1 VSGDVPLGV
10 AIVGC
15 GNAAVRYHLPA
26 YATRGDRLRI
36 VGVADP
42 SPERRAEAAAVAG
55 LDDGQLFP
63 DYRAL
68 LERPDVDFVDVCV
81 PPRLHAEIV
90 LAAAAAGRDVLC
102 EKPLSTVPAEAVAML
117 DATRAA
123 KVRFGLMHNYLF
135 YPEYLAARRAID
147 AGEIGEVR
155 LAIVNYLGVPDLPGA
170 GEAGYT
176 WRHDPAASGG
186 GVLMDMQHV
195 LYVAELLLGRRAA
208 RISAFVT
215 GNESHRRVEAT
226 ALCRLE
232 TDGPVA
238 LVNVGWGAGPGGVL
252 VEGTR
257 GSIEIRWRGGG
268 TNPFQPLEWLE
279 VRTASGSR
287 RADVASLELLPQV
300 IHGVG
305 GILDDFSEAIRRDRA
320 PAATGDD
327 GLHTLELT
335 LAAYQSAA
343 QGRTIEVPL
352 DRGGALFR
360 QGAAA
365 IPQLPGP
372 AWASPLQQALYAPD
386 RARP

>member
-1 VSGDVPLGV
+1 
-10 AIVGC
+10 
-15 GNAAVRYHLPA
+15 
-26 YATRGDRLRI
+26 
-36 VGVADP
+36 
-42 SPERRAEAAAVAG
+42 
-55 LDDGQLFP
+55 
-63 DYRAL
+63 
-68 LERPDVDFVDVCV
+68 
-81 PPRLHAEIV
+81 
-90 LAAAAAGRDVLC
+90 
-102 EKPLSTVPAEAVAML
+102 
-117 DATRAA
+117 
-123 KVRFGLMHNYLF
+123 
-135 YPEYLAARRAID
+135 
-147 AGEIGEVR
+147 
-155 LAIVNYLGVPDLPGA
+155 
-170 GEAGYT
+170 
-176 WRHDPAASGG
+176 
-186 GVLMDMQHV
+186 
-195 LYVAELLLGRRAA
+195 
-208 RISAFVT
+208 
-215 GNESHRRVEAT
+215 
-226 ALCRLE
+226 
-232 TDGPVA
+232 
-238 LVNVGWGAGPGGVL
+238 VGWGAGPGGVF

>member
-1 VSGDVPLGV
+1 VTGGEPLGV
-10 AIVGC
+10 AIIGC

-42 SPERRAEAAAVAG
+42 SPERRAEAAAAAG
-55 LDDGQLFP
+55 LDDGRGFP
-63 DYRAL
+63 DYRPL
-68 LERPDVDFVDVCV
+68 LERPDVDYVDVCV

-90 LAAAAAGRDVLC
+90 LAAAAAGRHILC
-102 EKPLSTVPAEAVAML
+102 EKPLSTVPAEAVGML
-117 DATRAA
+117 EATRVAD
-123 KVRFGLMHNYLF
+123 VRFGVMHNYLF
-135 YPEYLAARRAID
+135 YPEYVAARRLIA

-170 GEAGYT
+170 GEAAYT

-195 LYVAELLLGRRAA
+195 LYVAELLLGRRAT
-208 RISAFVT
+208 RVSAFVT

-238 LVNVGWGAGPGGVL
+238 LVNVGWGAGPGGVF

-257 GSIEIRWRGGG
+257 GSIEIRWHGGG

-287 RADVASLELLPQV
+287 REAVASLGLLPQV

-305 GILDDFSEAIRRDRA
+305 GILDDFSDAIWSARA

-327 GLHTLELT
+327 GLHALELT

-352 DRGGALFR
+352 DRAGALFQR
-360 QGAAA
+360 GAAA
-365 IPQLPGP
+365 IPELPGP
-372 AWASPLQQALYAPD
+372 AWASPLRQALYAPD
-386 RARP
+386 PARP